1 MKMDVLTLAQANA
14 ALDTIE
20 VRRAQFAA
28 ASAKNASDLMD
39 AEARLGEAVIDGDN
53 TVGALVASL
62 RIQVDGFA
70 AAFLVLEKRREVA
83 QRDCRRAQAVDFRRQ
98 AARLRDELGEL
109 EGKTAK
115 VLSELSKLENVQF
128 DACIL
133 AAQRIG
139 NWMPRASINVEPWQS
154 TLECASD
161 PGNHQPFAIPRSRQL
176 RNQAEALDGQAR
188 DIEQE
193 LLRAAYQAPATTPA
207 APDTP
212 ATHTGPCFCES
223 CKRARQNVSG
233 DVWAAAVASGADA
246 GA

>member
-1 MKMDVLTLAQANA
+1 MFEQKDVLTLQAANA
-14 ALDTIE
+14 RLDAIE

-83 QRDCRRAQAVDFRRQ
+83 QRDCRRAQAVDFRRR

-115 VLSELSKLENVQF
+115 VLTELSKLENVQF

-139 NWMPRASINVEPWQS
+139 NWLPRASTNVEPWQS
-154 TLECASD
+154 SLECGSD
-161 PGNHQPFAIPRSRQL
+161 PCNTTPFATPKSRRL
-176 RNQAEALDGQAR
+176 RNEADDLERQAR

-212 ATHTGPCFCES
+212 ATGPCFCEA
-223 CKRARQNVSG
+223 CKRARQTVSSNE
-233 DVWAAAVASGADA
+233 WAAGVEA
-246 GA
+246 GANAGA

>member
-1 MKMDVLTLAQANA
+1 
-14 ALDTIE
+14 
-20 VRRAQFAA
+20 
-28 ASAKNASDLMD
+28 
-39 AEARLGEAVIDGDN
+39 
-53 TVGALVASL
+53 
-62 RIQVDGFA
+62 
-70 AAFLVLEKRREVA
+70 
-83 QRDCRRAQAVDFRRQ
+83 
-98 AARLRDELGEL
+98 LRDELGEL

-115 VLSELSKLENVQF
+115 VLTELSKLENVQF

-139 NWMPRASINVEPWQS
+139 NWLPRASTNVEPWQS
-154 TLECASD
+154 SLECGSD
-161 PGNHQPFAIPRSRQL
+161 PCNTTPFATPKSRRL
-176 RNQAEALDGQAR
+176 RNEADDLERQAR

-212 ATHTGPCFCES
+212 AAHTGPCFCES

-233 DVWAAAVASGADA
+233 DVWAAAVAGGADA